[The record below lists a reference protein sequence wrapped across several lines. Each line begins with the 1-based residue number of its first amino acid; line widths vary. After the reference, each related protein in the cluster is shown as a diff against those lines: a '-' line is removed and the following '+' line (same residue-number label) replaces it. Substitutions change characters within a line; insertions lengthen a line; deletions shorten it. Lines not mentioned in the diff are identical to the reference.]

1 MPLPTRSS
9 ADLPWLKDR
18 KYPEAM
24 RLLRELLHQRARGVR
39 GGFPPEADRSR
50 LTRNKSS
57 LSPA

>member
-24 RLLRELLHQRARGVR
+24 RLLREPLHQRARGVL
-39 GGFPPEADRSR
+39 GGYLP
-50 LTRNKSS
+50 
-57 LSPA
+57 

>member
-18 KYPEAM
+18 KYSEAM

-39 GGFPPEADRSR
+39 GG
-50 LTRNKSS
+50 
-57 LSPA
+57 